1 MKNILSFIKNP
12 ATALKLEKNYII
24 SATTKISDY
33 KDSRVVMEYVN
44 NLFRL

>member
-1 MKNILSFIKNP
+1 MKNILSFIKNS